1 MAQFDIYLNSGRD
14 RKSFPYVMA
23 VQSDLF
29 DATRSVVVIPLTS
42 PANVEKIHPRFQPR
56 ITLAGEEWACVTQ
69 LLAAIPRA
77 ALGARVGSAANDR
90 HDIIA
95 AIDLLFTGI

>member
-1 MAQFDIYLNSGRD
+1 MAQFDVYLNGGRD

-29 DATRSVVVIPLTS
+29 DETRSIVVIPLTA
-42 PANVEKIHPRFQPR
+42 PANVDKVRPRFQPR

-77 ALGARVGSAANDR
+77 TLGARVGNAASYR
-90 HDIIA
+90 HNIIA